1 MTYYPTKQ
9 YRLAADRA
17 GANFLKALD
26 RFAGWY
32 FSSKFSADQ
41 PRAPAGS
48 PDGGQWIS
56 DGAGDAIVELIA
68 GITSEQMDM
77 SVQSFVSAF
86 CKGSINEVLPS
97 EFLDEKIG
105 TIAKLAKSGDAK
117 AKSCMKLLGR
127 ERFRK

>member
-1 MTYYPTKQ
+1 MAYYSARQ
-9 YRLAADRA
+9 YRLASHRA

-26 RFAGWY
+26 RFGRWY

-48 PDGGQWIS
+48 PEGGQWIS
-56 DGAGDAIVELIA
+56 DGSGDPIIELIA

-105 TIAKLAKSGDAK
+105 SVAKLAKAGDAK